1 MTTENL
7 SIFKALGAKM
17 DYLNQNQ
24 RVISQNI
31 SNADT
36 PGYKAHE
43 LQKVDFSDVLKR
55 VTKSNQIHVERT
67 AGGHITPNGNVD
79 NPRERDA
86 RKVYDVNPSLNRV
99 DMEEQLVKAQ
109 GNMMDYNMMTN
120 LYQKNVGMIR
130 MALGKG
136 GQ

>member
-17 DYLNQNQ
+17 DYLNQKQ

-31 SNADT
+31 SNSDT
-36 PGYKAHE
+36 PGYKANE
-43 LQKVDFSDVLKR
+43 LEKVDFSDVLKN
-55 VTKSNQIHVERT
+55 VTKSNQIHIERT
-67 AGGHITPNGNVD
+67 AGNHITPNGNID
-79 NPRERDA
+79 DPRERDA
-86 RKVYDVNPSLNRV
+86 RKVYDVTPSKNEV
-99 DMEEQLVKAQ
+99 DIEEQLVNAQ

-130 MALGKG
+130 MALGK
-136 GQ
+136 

>member
-17 DYLNQNQ
+17 DYLNQKQ

-43 LQKVDFSDVLKR
+43 LQKVDFGDVLKK
-55 VTKSNQIHVERT
+55 VTKSNQVRVERT
-67 AGGHITPNGNVD
+67 ANGHITPNGNVD
-79 NPRERDA
+79 DPREQKA
-86 RKVYDVNPSLNRV
+86 RKVYDVNPSMNRV
-99 DMEEQLVKAQ
+99 DMEEQLVNAQ
-109 GNMMDYNMMTN
+109 SNMMDYNMMTN
-120 LYQKNVGMIR
+120 LYQKNIGMIR
-130 MALGKG
+130 TAIGKG
-136 GQ
+136 Q

>member
-1 MTTENL
+1 MTTDNL
-7 SIFKALGAKM
+7 ALFKALGAKM

-24 RVISQNI
+24 RVISQNV

-43 LQKVDFSDVLKR
+43 LQKADFSDVLKR
-55 VTKSNQIHVERT
+55 VTKTNQIHVERT
-67 AGGHITPNGNVD
+67 VEGHMTPGGDIE
-79 NPRERDA
+79 NPREKKSRH
-86 RKVYDVNPSLNRV
+86 VYDVKPSMNAV

-109 GNMMDYNMMTN
+109 GNIMDYNMMTN
-120 LYQKNVGMIR
+120 LYQKNISMIR
-130 MALGKG
+130 MSLGQ

>member
-1 MTTENL
+1 MTTENVT
-7 SIFKALGAKM
+7 IFTAFGAKM

-55 VTKSNQIHVERT
+55 VT
-67 AGGHITPNGNVD
+67 
-79 NPRERDA
+79 
-86 RKVYDVNPSLNRV
+86 
-99 DMEEQLVKAQ
+99 
-109 GNMMDYNMMTN
+109 
-120 LYQKNVGMIR
+120 
-130 MALGKG
+130 
-136 GQ
+136 